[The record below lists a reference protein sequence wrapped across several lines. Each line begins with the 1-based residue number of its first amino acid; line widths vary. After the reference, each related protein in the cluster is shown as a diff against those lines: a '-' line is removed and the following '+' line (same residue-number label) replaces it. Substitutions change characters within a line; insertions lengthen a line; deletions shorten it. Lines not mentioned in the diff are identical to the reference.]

1 MKDKRQKKEFNY
13 LKKYMQLT
21 KPKFWP
27 CVLHTILYSAYVCMQ
42 LLDALFAANAVT
54 GLTKGDWGYAYK
66 NVAFLALF
74 TIIRNVTAHLFNRHR
89 AKLYADGYNNIT
101 SKLYKK
107 ILYANSENFE
117 QTSKE
122 YILNTIGTNVGTMAS
137 FSSEVIKKIGIVI
150 QLIVALTV
158 IFSASV
164 LSGFIVFGLAFVD
177 FFLLRF
183 LNRKYAMA
191 LNKQYKARDA
201 IYEDVSDVIDGH
213 GIINE
218 FDKEKEFERR
228 FAKKTNAFN
237 LGIKDEYVWASYK
250 SDFFYTFYRVVI
262 CAINLLLVF
271 MVSKDTMSLSVYM
284 VVVAYL
290 LTCTEQFN
298 SVFDITQLLSNL
310 EVSVK
315 RVDVVA
321 NFTDEQFAAYGNIL
335 RSHGGQNLS
344 FVGVNYFNAD
354 AKSAYCGKL
363 VDLDLSFMP
372 NAINLVKGPRKCGKR
387 LVFNMLRRN
396 IRPDSGCVIY
406 DNINLYDYSQKDFKQ
421 KIYYST
427 RNPDFV
433 AGTIKENL
441 ALTGAKN
448 KKITAVC
455 KQLGIYDYIKEL
467 PKGFDSEIE
476 DDMPR
481 MFKFLLGLARAL
493 LTDCEVLL
501 IYETP
506 SAMSKTDKLLLQKLF
521 GELAKERTI
530 ILFTYGDL
538 YDNVAK
544 ICYKIEQGQLA
555 DVKVN

>member
-1 MKDKRQKKEFNY
+1 MKDKKQKKEFNY
-13 LKKYMQLT
+13 LKTYMQLT

-42 LLDALFAANAVT
+42 LLDAIFAANAVT
-54 GLTKGDWGYAYK
+54 GLTKGDWTYAYK

-101 SKLYKK
+101 NKLYKK
-107 ILYANSENFE
+107 ILYANSQNFE

-137 FSSEVIKKIGIVI
+137 FSNEVIKKIGIVI

-158 IFSASV
+158 IFSASI
-164 LSGFIVFGLAFVD
+164 LSGFIVFSLAFVD
-177 FFLLRF
+177 FFLLKF

-213 GIINE
+213 SIINE
-218 FDKEKEFERR
+218 FEKEKEFERR

-237 LGIKDEYVWASYK
+237 QGVKDEYVWASYK
-250 SDFFYTFYRVVI
+250 SDFFYTFYRIII

-271 MVSKDTMSLSVYM
+271 MVSKDSMSLSVYM
-284 VVVAYL
+284 IVVAYL

-298 SVFDITQLLSNL
+298 TVFDITQLLSNL

-315 RVDVVA
+315 RVNVVA
-321 NFTDEQFAAYGNIL
+321 NFTDEQFATYGNIL
-335 RSHGGQNLS
+335 RSRGGQNLS

-354 AKSAYCGKL
+354 AKSAYRGKL

-372 NAINLVKGPRKCGKR
+372 HAVNLVKGPRKCGKR

-421 KIYYST
+421 KIYYAT
-427 RNPDFV
+427 RNPEFV
-433 AGTIKENL
+433 SGTIKENL

-448 KKITAVC
+448 KKIMSVC

-481 MFKFLLGLARAL
+481 MFKFLLGLARAI

-501 IYETP
+501 VYETP
-506 SAMSKTDKLLLQKLF
+506 SAMSKTDKLLLQRLIAD
-521 GELAKERTI
+521 LAKERTI

-544 ICYKIEQGQLA
+544 ICYKIEQGQLV

>member
-1 MKDKRQKKEFNY
+1 MKDKKQKKEFNY
-13 LKKYMQLT
+13 LKTYMQLT

-42 LLDALFAANAVT
+42 LLDAIFAANAVT
-54 GLTKGDWGYAYK
+54 GLTKGDWTYAYK

-101 SKLYKK
+101 NKLYKK
-107 ILYANSENFE
+107 ILYANSQNFE

-137 FSSEVIKKIGIVI
+137 FSNEVIKKIGIVI

-158 IFSASV
+158 IFSASI

-177 FFLLRF
+177 FFLLKF

-213 GIINE
+213 SIINE
-218 FDKEKEFERR
+218 FEKEKEFERR

-237 LGIKDEYVWASYK
+237 QGVKDEYVWASYK
-250 SDFFYTFYRVVI
+250 SDFFYTFYRIII

-271 MVSKDTMSLSVYM
+271 MVSKDSMSLSVYLI
-284 VVVAYL
+284 VVAYL

-298 SVFDITQLLSNL
+298 TVFDITQLLSNL

-315 RVDVVA
+315 RVNVVA
-321 NFTDEQFAAYGNIL
+321 NFTDEQFATYGNIL
-335 RSHGGQNLS
+335 RSRGGQNLS

-354 AKSAYCGKL
+354 AKSAYRGKL

-372 NAINLVKGPRKCGKR
+372 HAVNLVKGPRKCGKR

-406 DNINLYDYSQKDFKQ
+406 DNINFLYKSLMG
-421 KIYYST
+421 SC
-427 RNPDFV
+427 RHH
-433 AGTIKENL
+433 
-441 ALTGAKN
+441 
-448 KKITAVC
+448 
-455 KQLGIYDYIKEL
+455 
-467 PKGFDSEIE
+467 
-476 DDMPR
+476 R
-481 MFKFLLGLARAL
+481 
-493 LTDCEVLL
+493 
-501 IYETP
+501 
-506 SAMSKTDKLLLQKLF
+506 
-521 GELAKERTI
+521 
-530 ILFTYGDL
+530 
-538 YDNVAK
+538 
-544 ICYKIEQGQLA
+544 
-555 DVKVN
+555 

>member
-1 MKDKRQKKEFNY
+1 MKDKKQKKEFNY
-13 LKKYMQLT
+13 LKTYMQLT

-42 LLDALFAANAVT
+42 LLDAIFAANAVT
-54 GLTKGDWGYAYK
+54 GLTKGDWTCAYK

-101 SKLYKK
+101 NKLYKK
-107 ILYANSENFE
+107 ILYANSQNFE

-137 FSSEVIKKIGIVI
+137 FSNEVIKKIGIVI

-177 FFLLRF
+177 FFLLKF

-213 GIINE
+213 SIINE
-218 FDKEKEFERR
+218 FEKEKEFERR

-237 LGIKDEYVWASYK
+237 QGVKDEYVWASYK
-250 SDFFYTFYRVVI
+250 SDFFYTFYRIII

-271 MVSKDTMSLSVYM
+271 MVSKDSMSLSVYM
-284 VVVAYL
+284 IVVAYL

-298 SVFDITQLLSNL
+298 TVFDITQLLSNL

-315 RVDVVA
+315 RVNVVA
-321 NFTDEQFAAYGNIL
+321 NFTDEQFATYGNIL
-335 RSHGGQNLS
+335 RSRGGQNLS

-354 AKSAYCGKL
+354 AKSAYRGKL

-372 NAINLVKGPRKCGKR
+372 HAVNLVKGPRKCGKR

-406 DNINLYDYSQKDFKQ
+406 DNINLYD
-421 KIYYST
+421 
-427 RNPDFV
+427 
-433 AGTIKENL
+433 
-441 ALTGAKN
+441 
-448 KKITAVC
+448 
-455 KQLGIYDYIKEL
+455 
-467 PKGFDSEIE
+467 
-476 DDMPR
+476 
-481 MFKFLLGLARAL
+481 
-493 LTDCEVLL
+493 
-501 IYETP
+501 
-506 SAMSKTDKLLLQKLF
+506 
-521 GELAKERTI
+521 
-530 ILFTYGDL
+530 
-538 YDNVAK
+538 
-544 ICYKIEQGQLA
+544 
-555 DVKVN
+555 

>member
-1 MKDKRQKKEFNY
+1 MKDKKQKKEFNY
-13 LKKYMQLT
+13 IKTYMQLT

-42 LLDALFAANAVT
+42 LLDAIFAANAVT
-54 GLTKGDWGYAYK
+54 GLTKGDWTYAYK

-74 TIIRNVTAHLFNRHR
+74 TIIRNATAHLFNRHR

-101 SKLYKK
+101 NKLYKK
-107 ILYANSENFE
+107 ILYANSQNFE

-137 FSSEVIKKIGIVI
+137 FSNEVIKKIGIVI

-158 IFSASV
+158 IFSASI
-164 LSGFIVFGLAFVD
+164 LSGFIVFVLAFVD
-177 FFLLRF
+177 FFLLKF

-213 GIINE
+213 SIINE
-218 FDKEKEFERR
+218 FEKEKEFERR

-237 LGIKDEYVWASYK
+237 QGVKDEYVWASYK
-250 SDFFYTFYRVVI
+250 SDFFYTFYRIII

-271 MVSKDTMSLSVYM
+271 MVSKDSMSLSVYM
-284 VVVAYL
+284 IVVAYL

-298 SVFDITQLLSNL
+298 TVFDITQLLSNL

-321 NFTDEQFAAYGNIL
+321 NFTDEQFATYGNIL
-335 RSHGGQNLS
+335 RSCGGQNLS

-354 AKSAYCGKL
+354 AKSAYRGKL

-372 NAINLVKGPRKCGKR
+372 HAVNLVKGPRKCGKR

-421 KIYYST
+421 KIYYAT
-427 RNPDFV
+427 RNPEFV
-433 AGTIKENL
+433 SGTIKDNL

-448 KKITAVC
+448 KKIMSVC

-481 MFKFLLGLARAL
+481 MFKFLLGLARAI

-501 IYETP
+501 VYETP
-506 SAMSKTDKLLLQKLF
+506 SAMSKTDKLLLQRLIAD
-521 GELAKERTI
+521 LAKERTI

-544 ICYKIEQGQLA
+544 ICYNIEQGQLV